1 VDNQKV
7 GSMLISFSGCLF
19 GFIVLWFDT
28 LVERFVENAAVAMD
42 NDEKAQY
49 DPCKESPYN
58 N

>member
-1 VDNQKV
+1 
-7 GSMLISFSGCLF
+7 MLISFSGCLF